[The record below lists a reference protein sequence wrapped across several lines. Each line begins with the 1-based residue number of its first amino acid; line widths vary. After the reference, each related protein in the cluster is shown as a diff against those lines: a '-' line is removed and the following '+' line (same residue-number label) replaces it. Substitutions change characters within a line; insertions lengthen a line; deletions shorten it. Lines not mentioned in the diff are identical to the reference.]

1 MNVTL
6 HPLIGLVT
14 VATVLLLA
22 AMIAVVGRAR
32 GRYGVRAPAT
42 TGPEGF
48 ERAFRV
54 QGNTNESAL
63 MFLPALWTAA
73 AFGDPRL
80 AAAIGAVWLIARVIY
95 AVTYLDPAKSRTFG
109 FVLSSLA
116 TVCLLLQALW
126 GIGWILL
133 A

>member
-1 MNVTL
+1 M

-22 AMIAVVGRAR
+22 ALVAVVSRAR

-42 TGPEGF
+42 TGHELF

-54 QGNTNESAL
+54 QGNTVESTL

-73 AFGDPRL
+73 AFGRPEL
-80 AAAIGAVWLIARVIY
+80 AALFGAVWLFGRIVY
-95 AVTYLDPAKSRTFG
+95 AVTYLDPAKKRTFG
-109 FVLSSLA
+109 FALSSAMTL
-116 TVCLLLQALW
+116 CLLGQALW
-126 GIGWILL
+126 GIGWTLVQ
-133 A
+133 

>member
-1 MNVTL
+1 MSSM

-22 AMIAVVGRAR
+22 AMVVLVGRAR
-32 GRYGVRAPAT
+32 GRYGVKAPAT
-42 TGPEGF
+42 TGHELF

-54 QGNTNESAL
+54 QGNTNESTL

-73 AFGDPRL
+73 AFGKPEL
-80 AAAIGAVWLIARVIY
+80 AAILGAVWILGRVAY
-95 AVTYLDPAKSRTFG
+95 AVTYLDPAKKRTFG
-109 FVLSSLA
+109 FALSSIMTIA
-116 TVCLLLQALW
+116 LLIQAVW
-126 GIGWILL
+126 GIAWTYM

>member
-1 MNVTL
+1 M

-22 AMIAVVGRAR
+22 ALGGVVGRAR

-42 TGPEGF
+42 TGHEGF

-80 AAAIGAVWLIARVIY
+80 AAAIGVVWLVSRVIY
-95 AVTYLDPAKSRTFG
+95 AVTYLDPAKSRTLG
-109 FVLSSLA
+109 FALSSIT
-116 TVCLLLQALW
+116 TVLLLLQALW
-126 GIGWILL
+126 GIGATYLV
-133 A
+133 

>member
-1 MNVTL
+1 M

-22 AMIAVVGRAR
+22 ALVAIVARAR

-42 TGPEGF
+42 TGHDLF

-54 QGNTNESAL
+54 QGNTNEAAL

-73 AFGDPRL
+73 AFGRPAL
-80 AAAIGAVWLIARVIY
+80 AAGFGALWLLGRIVY
-95 AVTYLDPAKSRTFG
+95 AVTYLDPAKKRAFG
-109 FVLSSLA
+109 FALSSVA
-116 TVCLLLQALW
+116 TLLLVAQALW
-126 GIGWILL
+126 GIGWTL
-133 A
+133 AGTGA